1 MPYFSICFNAP
12 KSLALNSPKDLRYAL
27 FLRQLLA
34 KKFFVSLFCLSVITA
49 ATDFGAFVQ
58 YGYFSADYPKPWIT
72 CPTDVVATLAPNAK
86 EHDITGLL
94 SQPQSN
100 VKNIH
105 MYPDKYRSSLVF
117 PSGLTVLTYVA
128 SNEIGET
135 ANCTTVVTIQ
145 GKKGFNFKMF
155 IIIIIIIIIII
166 LLLFIYLV
174 FFCVCETN
182 VLKKA
187 GDLNP

>member
-1 MPYFSICFNAP
+1 MFW
-12 KSLALNSPKDLRYAL
+12 
-27 FLRQLLA
+27 
-34 KKFFVSLFCLSVITA
+34 LSVITA

-58 YGYFSADYPKPWIT
+58 YSYFSADYPKPWIT
-72 CPTDVVATLAPNAK
+72 CLTDVVATLAPNTK
-86 EHDITGLL
+86 GHDITGLL

-100 VKNIH
+100 VKNIQ

-145 GKKGFNFKMF
+145 GKKGFKNCL
-155 IIIIIIIIIII
+155 
-166 LLLFIYLV
+166 LLLFIHLF
-174 FFCVCETN
+174 FFCV
-182 VLKKA
+182 
-187 GDLNP
+187 

>member
-1 MPYFSICFNAP
+1 MRLSHLRSTRQKIFDTHCFFANYW
-12 KSLALNSPKDLRYAL
+12 L
-27 FLRQLLA
+27 
-34 KKFFVSLFCLSVITA
+34 KKFLVSLFCLSVITA
-49 ATDFGAFVQ
+49 ATDFGTFVK

-100 VKNIH
+100 VKNIQ

-145 GKKGFNFKMF
+145 GKKGFNFKLL
-155 IIIIIIIIIII
+155 IIIIIIIIIG
-166 LLLFIYLV
+166 LFV
-174 FFCVCETN
+174 FF
-182 VLKKA
+182 
-187 GDLNP
+187 

>member
-34 KKFFVSLFCLSVITA
+34 NKFLVSLFCLSVITA
-49 ATDFGAFVQ
+49 ATDIGAFVQ

-86 EHDITGLL
+86 EHDIAGLL

-100 VKNIH
+100 VKNIQ

-145 GKKGFNFKMF
+145 GKKASK
-155 IIIIIIIIIII
+155 IIVYYY
-166 LLLFIYLV
+166 LFIC
-174 FFCVCETN
+174 FFLCVCETN
-182 VLKKA
+182 LLKKT
-187 GDLNP
+187 GYLNP

>member
-12 KSLALNSPKDLRYAL
+12 KSLALNSPKYLRYAL

-34 KKFFVSLFCLSVITA
+34 KKIFVSFFCLSVITA
-49 ATDFGAFVQ
+49 ATDFGAFVK

-100 VKNIH
+100 VKNIQ

-155 IIIIIIIIIII
+155 IIIIII
-166 LLLFIYLV
+166 LLLLLLLYYYYLFIC
-174 FFCVCETN
+174 FFLC
-182 VLKKA
+182 L
-187 GDLNP
+187 

>member
-1 MPYFSICFNAP
+1 M
-12 KSLALNSPKDLRYAL
+12 
-27 FLRQLLA
+27 
-34 KKFFVSLFCLSVITA
+34 FCLSVITA
-49 ATDFGAFVQ
+49 ATDFGTFVK

-100 VKNIH
+100 VKNIQ

-135 ANCTTVVTIQ
+135 ANCTTVGPYKVNKASIL
-145 GKKGFNFKMF
+145 KC
-155 IIIIIIIIIII
+155 
-166 LLLFIYLV
+166 LLLLLLCNYYYYLFIW
-174 FFCVCETN
+174 FFLCVWETN

>member
-1 MPYFSICFNAP
+1 M
-12 KSLALNSPKDLRYAL
+12 
-27 FLRQLLA
+27 
-34 KKFFVSLFCLSVITA
+34 FCLSVITA

-145 GKKGFNFKMF
+145 GKKASILKC
-155 IIIIIIIIIII
+155 
-166 LLLFIYLV
+166 LLLLLLYYYYYYYLFIC

-182 VLKKA
+182 LLKKA

>member
-1 MPYFSICFNAP
+1 
-12 KSLALNSPKDLRYAL
+12 
-27 FLRQLLA
+27 
-34 KKFFVSLFCLSVITA
+34 
-49 ATDFGAFVQ
+49 
-58 YGYFSADYPKPWIT
+58 
-72 CPTDVVATLAPNAK
+72 
-86 EHDITGLL
+86 
-94 SQPQSN
+94 
-100 VKNIH
+100 

-155 IIIIIIIIIII
+155 IIIIIIL
-166 LLLFIYLV
+166 LLLFIYLF

-182 VLKKA
+182 LLKKA

>member
-1 MPYFSICFNAP
+1 M
-12 KSLALNSPKDLRYAL
+12 
-27 FLRQLLA
+27 
-34 KKFFVSLFCLSVITA
+34 FCLSVITA
-49 ATDFGAFVQ
+49 ATDFGTFVK
-58 YGYFSADYPKPWIT
+58 YGYFSVDYPKPWIT

-100 VKNIH
+100 VKNIQ

-155 IIIIIIIIIII
+155 IIIIIII

>member
-1 MPYFSICFNAP
+1 MGNEVKISRIPRQLFIDI
-12 KSLALNSPKDLRYAL
+12 LALNSPKDIRYAL
-27 FLRQLLA
+27 FLRQC
-34 KKFFVSLFCLSVITA
+34 LFVITA
-49 ATDFGAFVQ
+49 AADFGAFVQ

-105 MYPDKYRSSLVF
+105 MYPDQYRSSLVF

-145 GKKGFNFKMF
+145 GKKRLQF
-155 IIIIIIIIIII
+155 
-166 LLLFIYLV
+166 
-174 FFCVCETN
+174 
-182 VLKKA
+182 
-187 GDLNP
+187 

>member
-1 MPYFSICFNAP
+1 MRSKLAEFRGSYLSISLLVGLVFPSFVPFNLPYFSICFNAP

-128 SNEIGET
+128 SNEIGQT

-145 GKKGFNFKMF
+145 GKKRFQF
-155 IIIIIIIIIII
+155 
-166 LLLFIYLV
+166 
-174 FFCVCETN
+174 
-182 VLKKA
+182 
-187 GDLNP
+187 